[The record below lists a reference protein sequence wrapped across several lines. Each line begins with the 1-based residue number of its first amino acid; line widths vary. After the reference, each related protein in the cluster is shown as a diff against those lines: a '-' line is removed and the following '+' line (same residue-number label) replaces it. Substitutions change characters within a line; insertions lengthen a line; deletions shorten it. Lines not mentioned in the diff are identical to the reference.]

1 VKQHYADIIT
11 ILLHCCYC
19 LLQPLQ
25 VNSVAVG
32 PPPISAL
39 PAPPP
44 APPGTAV
51 SNGRPTVKT
60 EPDVTT
66 TATTTP
72 TAAVHAAIG
81 SDKVPPAP
89 PCANAL
95 VCSTGYE
102 KGGGI
107 ALAWPGLRTDTVAQ
121 FPFPQASA
129 VWTLSSSTTTA
140 ASSGDGDE
148 GRHISCAVAVLAL
161 HVLCAAAVVLQFAA
175 CSRSSESHI
184 APVAVLTA
192 LAICTQ

>member
-1 VKQHYADIIT
+1 
-11 ILLHCCYC
+11 
-19 LLQPLQ
+19 

-51 SNGRPTVKT
+51 SNGRLTVKP
-60 EPDVTT
+60 EPDATSTT
-66 TATTTP
+66 TSTATT
-72 TAAVHAAIG
+72 TAAVHAAIS

-107 ALAWPGLRTDTVAQ
+107 ALVWPGLRTDTVAQ

-129 VWTLSSSTTTA
+129 VWTLSSSSSSTTA

-148 GRHISCAVAVLAL
+148 GRHLRCAVALLVL
-161 HVLCAAAVVLQFAA
+161 HVLCAAAVLLLQFVS
-175 CSRSSESHI
+175 CSR
-184 APVAVLTA
+184 LTEA
-192 LAICTQ
+192 FSCSPRSAAM